1 MPEEEKVAVA
11 EAPEETPT
19 IETPPAEEKAVPP
32 SDQEQPKE
40 EGVSGDQKVADEAP
54 TAESAVA
61 TILDRLEE
69 AAKDNPD
76 IAAELE
82 KRRPKPTADVEE
94 EKFSWELEKNAQVRT
109 ASWNQAQANSQR
121 YSPQN
126 NQQAVT
132 GVFDQLNE
140 LMLSA
145 ATDLFDRKIEDPN
158 RVQVDSRSWA
168 EEHIMPII
176 QGAQTSAYNLAQEA
190 AKGVVLDTLEKHPS
204 HKYMSTEQRAQY
216 QAAVNTNQLGVALK
230 LQLDAA
236 GQPAPQIK
244 DIAQKAT
251 TKAQED
257 LNLITELNKAMETL
271 GSNGVKPT
279 GGAATSSQPKDEQE
293 MTNWHAAGER
303 PGGKPFT
310 TAYKRA
316 LLAKQK

>member
-11 EAPEETPT
+11 EKAGEAPEPTT
-19 IETPPAEEKAVPP
+19 IETPKAEEKAVPP
-32 SDQEQPKE
+32 DQQEPE
-40 EGVSGDQKVADEAP
+40 VPETPESGAGKVEDEAP

-94 EKFSWELEKNAQVRT
+94 QKLSWELEKNAQVRT
-109 ASWNQAQANSQR
+109 ASWQQAQANSQR
-121 YSPQN
+121 YTPQN
-126 NQQAVT
+126 TQQAVT

-140 LMLSA
+140 LMLGA
-145 ATDLFDRKIEDPN
+145 ATELHDGKIEDPN

-204 HKYMSTEQRAQY
+204 HKYMSTDDRAKY
-216 QAAVNTNQLGVALK
+216 QAAVQSNQLGVALK

-236 GQPAPQIK
+236 GQTAPQIK
-244 DIAQKAT
+244 EIAQKAT
-251 TKAQED
+251 KQAEEKVD
-257 LNLITELNKAMETL
+257 LFSELNKVMETL
-271 GSNGVKPT
+271 GSNGKKPAGG
-279 GGAATSSQPKDEQE
+279 GGAKSGPATLEEVDEALRTGPTKDID
-293 MTNWHAAGER
+293 
-303 PGGKPFT
+303 
-310 TAYKRA
+310 A
-316 LLAKQK
+316 LLKQRESLTT

>member
-1 MPEEEKVAVA
+1 MAEETETPVATEEK
-11 EAPEETPT
+11 PTT
-19 IETPPAEEKAVPP
+19 IETPPAEEEAVPP

-94 EKFSWELEKNAQVRT
+94 QKLSWELEKNAQVRT
-109 ASWNQAQANSQR
+109 ASWQQAQANSQL
-121 YSPQN
+121 YTPQVT
-126 NQQAVT
+126 QQAVT

-140 LMLSA
+140 LMLTA
-145 ATDLFDRKIEDPN
+145 ATDLYDRKIEDPN

-236 GQPAPQIK
+236 GQTAPQIK
-244 DIAQKAT
+244 EIAQKAT
-251 TKAQED
+251 KQAEEKVD
-257 LNLITELNKAMETL
+257 LFSELNKVMETL
-271 GSNGVKPT
+271 GSNGKKPAGG
-279 GGAATSSQPKDEQE
+279 GGAKSGPNTLEEVDEALRTGPTKDID
-293 MTNWHAAGER
+293 
-303 PGGKPFT
+303 
-310 TAYKRA
+310 A
-316 LLAKQK
+316 LLKQRDSLTT

>member
-1 MPEEEKVAVA
+1 MADDEKVAVA
-11 EAPEETPT
+11 EKAGEAPET
-19 IETPPAEEKAVPP
+19 IETPPAEEEAVPP

-40 EGVSGDQKVADEAP
+40 EGVSGGQKVEDEAP

-94 EKFSWELEKNAQVRT
+94 QKLSWELEKNAQVRT
-109 ASWNQAQANSQR
+109 ASWQQAQAQSQR
-121 YSPQN
+121 YAPQAT
-126 NQQAVT
+126 QAAVT

-140 LMLSA
+140 LMLGA
-145 ATDLFDRKIEDPN
+145 ATELHDGKIEDPN

-204 HKYMSTEQRAQY
+204 HKYMSTDDRAKY
-216 QAAVNTNQLGVALK
+216 QAAVQSNQIGVALK

-236 GQPAPQIK
+236 GQTAPQIK
-244 DIAQKAT
+244 EIAQKAT
-251 TKAQED
+251 KQAEEKVD
-257 LNLITELNKAMETL
+257 LFSELNKVMETL
-271 GSNGVKPT
+271 GSNGKKPAGG
-279 GGAATSSQPKDEQE
+279 GGAKSGPSTLEEVDEALRTGPTKDID
-293 MTNWHAAGER
+293 
-303 PGGKPFT
+303 
-310 TAYKRA
+310 A
-316 LLAKQK
+316 LLKQRDSLTT

>member
-1 MPEEEKVAVA
+1 MPEEDEVAVA
-11 EAPEETPT
+11 EKAGEPEI
-19 IETPPAEEKAVPP
+19 IETPKAEEQAVPP
-32 SDQEQPKE
+32 SDQEQEVPE
-40 EGVSGDQKVADEAP
+40 TSDSGDQKVEDEAP

-121 YSPQN
+121 YTPQAT
-126 NQQAVT
+126 QAAVT
-132 GVFDQLNE
+132 GVLDLINE
-140 LMLSA
+140 SMLVA
-145 ATDLFDRKIEDPN
+145 ATELHDGKIEDPN
-158 RVQVDSRSWA
+158 RVQVDARGWT

-204 HKYMSTEQRAQY
+204 HKYMSTDDRAKY
-216 QAAVNTNQLGVALK
+216 QAAVQSNQLGVALK

-236 GQPAPQIK
+236 GQAAPQIK
-244 DIAQKAT
+244 EIAQKAT
-251 TKAQED
+251 TKAEEKVD
-257 LNLITELNKAMETL
+257 LISELNKAMEIL
-271 GSNGVKPT
+271 GTNGKTPT
-279 GGAATSSQPKDEQE
+279 GGGGAKSGPTTLEEVDEALRSGPTDKIDGLLKKREALVSQP
-293 MTNWHAAGER
+293 
-303 PGGKPFT
+303 
-310 TAYKRA
+310 
-316 LLAKQK
+316 

>member
-11 EAPEETPT
+11 EAPEPTT

-40 EGVSGDQKVADEAP
+40 EGVSGDQKVEDEAP

-94 EKFSWELEKNAQVRT
+94 QKLQWELEKSAQVRT
-109 ASWNQAQANSQR
+109 ASWQEAQAQSQR
-121 YSPQN
+121 YTPQAT
-126 NQQAVT
+126 QTAVT

-145 ATDLFDRKIEDPN
+145 ATELHDGKIEDPN

-168 EEHIMPII
+168 DEHIMPII
-176 QGAQTSAYNLAQEA
+176 QGAQSTAYNLAQEA
-190 AKGVVLDTLEKHPS
+190 AKGVILDTLEKHPS
-204 HKYMSTEQRAQY
+204 HKYMSTDDRAKY
-216 QAAVNTNQLGVALK
+216 QAAVQSNQIGVALK

-236 GQPAPQIK
+236 GQAAPQIK
-244 DIAQKAT
+244 ELAQKAT
-251 TKAQED
+251 TQAQKDVD
-257 LNLITELNKAMETL
+257 LFSELNKVMEIL
-271 GSNGVKPT
+271 GSNGKKPAGG
-279 GGAATSSQPKDEQE
+279 GGAKSGPSTLEEVDEALRTGPTKDID
-293 MTNWHAAGER
+293 
-303 PGGKPFT
+303 
-310 TAYKRA
+310 A
-316 LLAKQK
+316 LLKQREKLTT